1 MRPTKLRTG
10 PIRWLAVNLLLVL
23 GVQAQAPPAAPPRT
37 PAAQATA
44 QAATAQA
51 ATAQTVPTALRIL
64 VLEGGNVMNSI
75 PLGRAVP
82 PVVEVRDA
90 NDFPVEGATVV
101 FVLPETGPGGTF
113 PGNQTTLTT
122 RTTSQGQAT
131 APFLINGV
139 LGRFEIKVTATSS
152 GRKGEATITQTNTN
166 GAYIG
171 PMIAATPWYKKKL
184 TWILI
189 GGAAGGGIL
198 SWRLT
203 SGTSSASPTLVLTP
217 GGPVFGR

>member
-1 MRPTKLRTG
+1 MRLTKLRRG
-10 PIRWLAVNLLLVL
+10 LIRCLALHLLFVL
-23 GVQAQAPPAAPPRT
+23 GVQAQTPAAAPPGT

-44 QAATAQA
+44 KADAP
-51 ATAQTVPTALRIL
+51 QTVPAALRIL
-64 VLEGGNVMNSI
+64 VLEGGNAVNSI

-82 PVVEVRDA
+82 PVVEVRDT

-152 GRKGEATITQTNTN
+152 GRKGEATITQTNSN

-198 SWRLT
+198 AWRLT
-203 SGTSSASPTLVLTP
+203 SGSGSANPTLVVTP

>member
-1 MRPTKLRTG
+1 MRRTTLRRG
-10 PIRWLAVNLLLVL
+10 LIRCLAVNLLSVL
-23 GVQAQAPPAAPPRT
+23 GLLAQTPPPPQPRT
-37 PAAQATA
+37 PAAQATG
-44 QAATAQA
+44 QAERI
-51 ATAQTVPTALRIL
+51 QTVPTALRIL

-113 PGNQTTLTT
+113 PGNQTTLTA

-152 GRKGEATITQTNTN
+152 GRKGEATITQTNSN

-184 TWILI
+184 TWMLI

-198 SWRLT
+198 AWRLT
-203 SGTSSASPTLVLTP
+203 SGSSSVSPTLVVTP

>member
-1 MRPTKLRTG
+1 MG
-10 PIRWLAVNLLLVL
+10 WLAVNLLFVL
-23 GVQAQAPPAAPPRT
+23 GLQAQT
-37 PAAQATA
+37 PAAESARKPVVSATVKA
-44 QAATAQA
+44 E
-51 ATAQTVPTALRIL
+51 TAQTVPTALRIL

-82 PVVEVRDA
+82 PVVEVRDS

-152 GRKGEATITQTNTN
+152 GRKGEASITQTNTN

-198 SWRLT
+198 TWQLT
-203 SGTSSASPTLVLTP
+203 SGSSSARPTLVLTP

>member
-1 MRPTKLRTG
+1 MRPAKLC
-10 PIRWLAVNLLLVL
+10 RWLSSWLTVSLLMVPAAR
-23 GVQAQAPPAAPPRT
+23 GQAPLPST
-37 PAAQATA
+37 PAVKTD
-44 QAATAQA
+44 TP
-51 ATAQTVPTALRIL
+51 QTVPSTLRIL

-75 PLGRAVP
+75 PLGRAVA

-101 FVLPETGPGGTF
+101 FKLPETGPGGTF
-113 PGNQTTLTT
+113 PGNQMSLTT

-139 LGRFEIKVTATSS
+139 LGRFEIKVTATSA
-152 GRKGEATITQTNTN
+152 GRRGEAIITQTNSN

-171 PMIAATPWYKKKL
+171 PMIAATPWYKRKL
-184 TWILI
+184 SWILI
-189 GGAAGGGIL
+189 GGAAGGGVL
-198 SWRLT
+198 AWRLT
-203 SGTSSASPTLVLTP
+203 TNSASPTLVVTP